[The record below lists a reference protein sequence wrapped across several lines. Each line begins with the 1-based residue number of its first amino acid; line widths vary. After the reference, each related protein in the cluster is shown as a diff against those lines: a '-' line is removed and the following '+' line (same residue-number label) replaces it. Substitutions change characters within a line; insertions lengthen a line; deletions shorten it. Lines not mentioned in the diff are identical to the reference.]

1 VSAAS
6 GSLGAAVFLPAT
18 LLVNLN
24 AISIPPRNGKPPQR
38 LFVGLHG
45 WGANAADLAGLAP
58 LLAFD
63 DCLLA
68 FPDAPFAHPHVAE
81 GRAWYDLE
89 TRDRDQ
95 LARSRAGLVTWL
107 QELLDSTGLSGDRLV
122 LSGFSQGGAMALD
135 VGLVLPLAGVVC
147 LSGYLHEPPSARS
160 PFPPV
165 LLVHGSLD
173 PVVPIVR
180 RARRGMRWWRR
191 ASRSITGSSRCSTKF
206 SLPWWRWCSSSWRHG
221 RRAPDGGLSA
231 FPQLAPLTECDHC

>member
-1 VSAAS
+1 
-6 GSLGAAVFLPAT
+6 
-18 LLVNLN
+18 VNLN

-173 PVVPIVR
+173 PVVPIAAARSARDALVAAGVEVDYR
-180 RARRGMRWWRR
+180 EFEMQHEIQPAVVALVQQFLAARTARA
-191 ASRSITGSSRCSTKF
+191 
-206 SLPWWRWCSSSWRHG
+206 
-221 RRAPDGGLSA
+221 
-231 FPQLAPLTECDHC
+231 